1 MVTVD
6 APPSLSA
13 PDRRRA
19 LALGL
24 AIASVVIAVSAAA
37 LWVVTIGGLPERS
50 GLAPVSIILGGALAP
65 LLAVAAA
72 VIVLRMRGTVSIA
85 RAVVLLVLAAIALPT
100 AALAGLSWGLGFA
113 DADAGR
119 PLTGLAA
126 ATVPLLLL
134 ALAAGAPLIGLLV
147 YALCRSADLGEG
159 GAALLGALCGLL
171 GAPVLVWGLTNP
183 TTSAALAVSALL
195 LVALGTPRSRPERS
209 IRPPAATRTATDRRP
224 RERLAIALARLA
236 AGAGVLG
243 AVFALSGAAWWPV
256 PIDGTEAMI
265 VGISILLAAGMP
277 LLASLALLVESRFPV
292 AALLV
297 RGPATALA
305 LALALALVAMGFW
318 YTSAPDGDATGWA
331 VSVASLFVGVAVG
344 GMSFLLPLSRS
355 VAIVVGLAVALALAA
370 AQVAMLLPALAF
382 GVPLV
387 AIGIL
392 VLAARSERRLTALD

>member
-50 GLAPVSIILGGALAP
+50 GLAPVTIILGGTLAP

-147 YALCRSADLGEG
+147 YALCRSADRGEG

-305 LALALALVAMGFW
+305 LALVTMGFW
-318 YTSAPDGDATGWA
+318 YTSAPDGDATGWS
-331 VSVASLFVGVAVG
+331 VSVASLFIGVAAG
-344 GMSFLLPLSRS
+344 GMSFLLPLSRP

-382 GVPLV
+382 AVPIV

>member
-50 GLAPVSIILGGALAP
+50 GLAPVTIILGGTLAP

-305 LALALALVAMGFW
+305 LALVTMGFW
-318 YTSAPDGDATGWA
+318 YTSAPDGDATGWS
-331 VSVASLFVGVAVG
+331 VSVASLFIGVAAG
-344 GMSFLLPLSRS
+344 GMSFLLPLSRP

-382 GVPLV
+382 AVPIV